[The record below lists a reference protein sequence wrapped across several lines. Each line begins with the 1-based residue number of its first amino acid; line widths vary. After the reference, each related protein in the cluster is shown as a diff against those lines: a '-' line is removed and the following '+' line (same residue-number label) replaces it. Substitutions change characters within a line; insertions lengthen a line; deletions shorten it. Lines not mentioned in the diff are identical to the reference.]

1 MARPNLNIKELTSD
15 ERLDLIEEL
24 WDSLAATPSELA
36 LTDAQRK
43 ELDRRLEEMDR
54 DDNLGIPWDEVVSEI
69 RKRAHSS
76 QLSETFICEDVE
88 WGLSGELTRPFWS
101 AATCC
106 RFRKRR
112 LVGAVRNVAAVL
124 KQTRSADKSAHS
136 KFPTANRTTPDP
148 TGSTNPCRSVGRQV
162 GHWRG

>member
-36 LTDAQRK
+36 VTDAQRK

-54 DDNLGIPWDEVVSEI
+54 DDNLGIPWDEVVSQI

-76 QLSETFICEDVE
+76 ELSETFIREDAE
-88 WGLSGELTRPFWS
+88 WGL
-101 AATCC
+101 
-106 RFRKRR
+106 
-112 LVGAVRNVAAVL
+112 N
-124 KQTRSADKSAHS
+124 
-136 KFPTANRTTPDP
+136 
-148 TGSTNPCRSVGRQV
+148 
-162 GHWRG
+162 